1 MANFRFLI
9 PWCRH
14 VALGAAVLA
23 MFCLPALAQ
32 EKDELWEVNMQ
43 MEMVGMPFKMPPQSS
58 KQCVAKGAGDEGYMP
73 SQQGECRTV
82 DSKRTGNK
90 VTFKSVCEGKNKMTG
105 VGEVTFGDGT
115 YSGKTQMTG
124 TVDGQPM
131 NMTQT
136 YTAKRVG
143 NCTAPTKGK

>member
-1 MANFRFLI
+1 MANSRSTTLRFLST
-9 PWCRH
+9 
-14 VALGAAVLA
+14 VLGAAALA
-23 MFCLPALAQ
+23 TFCLPAAAQ
-32 EKDELWEVNMQ
+32 EKDELWEINLQ
-43 MEMVGMPFKMPPQSS
+43 MEMVGMPFKMPPQTS

-90 VTFKSVCEGKNKMTG
+90 VTFKSICEGKNKMTG
-105 VGEVTFGDGT
+105 IGEVTFGDGT

-136 YTAKRVG
+136 YSAKRVG
-143 NCTAPTKGK
+143 NCTAPPKGK